1 MLDQERRLCTKCG
14 QIVIYQK
21 LNQDEGITEQFA
33 SSLPGKE
40 EGALPLI
47 TDYCPKCRQHLSVE
61 TTYKPTIVS
70 VQAFFSKAMSRGWVA
85 SAYTISGFLP
95 GWKMYSYQEGLLKLI
110 DTWYTTPGT
119 NKSTGMTLIWYGDN
133 LLWTMH
139 YGGIYPDEAMPV
151 VMAALI
157 SSYESNQFFGGRGPM
172 FFEHKGIFYY
182 NNPQRSLF
190 EYSVGTEYVK
200 NGEVFLGDHTYECR
214 WVW

>member
-1 MLDQERRLCTKCG
+1 MLDQERRLCTNCG

-21 LNQDEGITEQFA
+21 TEHEEEVTKQFA
-33 SSLPGKE
+33 AYLPGKVE
-40 EGALPLI
+40 DSPPQV
-47 TDYCPKCRQHLSVE
+47 TDHCPKCRQSLSLK
-61 TTYKPTIVS
+61 TTYKPTIAS

-119 NKSTGMTLIWYGDN
+119 NKSTGMTMISYGDN
-133 LLWTMH
+133 LLWIMH
-139 YGGIYPDEAMPV
+139 YGGTYQDEAMPV

-157 SSYESNQFFGGRGPM
+157 SSYESNQFFGGRGPL
-172 FFEHKGIFYY
+172 FFEHKGISYY
-182 NNPQRSLF
+182 NNPERSLF

-200 NGEVFLGDHTYECR
+200 NGIVFLGNHTYECR